1 MDNFDNSNASGNP
14 NLNRPIPVGEDL
26 DKPIPFDDGTGDASV
41 SHSPLSLGGSNT
53 AQAPR
58 TAIPN
63 PAVPKTAIPNP
74 AVQKTAVPKTATP
87 KIVAPK
93 PAVQKV
99 ETKKVSTNRIT
110 GVKTFFTKL
119 HPGAL
124 DFLDEQITKWLK
136 ENPGITIKRTNTVTG
151 DIQAKKTEPNI
162 IITIWY

>member
-1 MDNFDNSNASGNP
+1 MDNLDNSNASGNP
-14 NLNRPIPVGEDL
+14 NLNQPIPLGEDL
-26 DKPIPFDDGTGDASV
+26 DKPIPFDDGTSDASV

-58 TAIPN
+58 TAIPQAAVPKPAVPN
-63 PAVPKTAIPNP
+63 PAVPKP
-74 AVQKTAVPKTATP
+74 AMP
-87 KIVAPK
+87 KIAVPK

-99 ETKKVSTNRIT
+99 EPKKVSTNRIT

-136 ENPGITIKRTNTVTG
+136 ENPGVTIKRTNTVTG

-162 IITIWY
+162 IITVWY